1 MKQILII
8 SDTHAYLPP
17 ALEKY
22 AKDAHEVW
30 HAGDLGSIEI
40 YDRLCSLSAVKAVY
54 GNIDGHQLRRTLP
67 ETINFEIEGVK
78 VLMTHIGGY
87 PGRYAKG
94 IPELIEMHKP
104 DIFICG
110 HSHIL
115 KVIRDKKYGLL
126 HINPGACGITGFHKM
141 LTAIRATIDDGK
153 IIAMDVIE
161 FGPRHQCYSQ

>member
-8 SDTHAYLPP
+8 SDTHGFLP
-17 ALEKY
+17 AAIEKY
-22 AKDAHEVW
+22 AKNADEIW
-30 HAGDLGSIEI
+30 HAGDVGSIEI
-40 YDRLCSLSAVKAVY
+40 YDRLCSMSDVKAVF
-54 GNIDGHQLRRTLP
+54 GNIDGHQIRRTLP
-67 ETINFEIEGVK
+67 ETISFKMEGLK

-87 PGRYAKG
+87 PGRYFKG

-115 KVIRDKKYGLL
+115 KVMRDKKYGLL

-141 LTAIRATIDDGK
+141 LTAIRAKIENGK
-153 IIAMDVIE
+153 IIALDVIE
-161 FGPRHQCYSQ
+161 FGSRNEGYSQ